1 MAAGRH
7 SRETRAAAAAVVRAM
22 TSREEPP
29 DREAGSVRAR
39 GAALAFR
46 ALAVIV
52 LVNAHWLHLWGMPL
66 VRPTG
71 YFVILGCC
79 LLVFALAGARSWKAP
94 GTPGA
99 WIAAAVASWLVVGG
113 AVSLSD
119 ADGAHPEAPRTA
131 LRQVFFLVVLLAAA
145 VGGRV
150 VLRRVGT
157 ERFLKGVLA
166 ILIASCVAV
175 PLTPVLR
182 DLGVL
187 PVYRLPHRL
196 PGVFTHHAD
205 AGFLG
210 CMTAVLA
217 LALLCADGRRR
228 LAYAGLAAG
237 YGAVLASTSR
247 TAAVS
252 FAVVFAF
259 FLTSKG
265 LGARRPLLRW
275 LLAPALAGLAIYQAG
290 HPLRTWL
297 NHPFHGEASC
307 STAARDNPG
316 LLRDC
321 AALLAARDV
330 LAGGAALNWKESTPL
345 ASWKGVTLIE
355 APARVGALDL
365 SGLDLRGRIPP
376 ELGGLSALHVLRLT
390 GNRLTGPVPPELGNL
405 VHLRVLALD
414 ANALTG
420 AVPAELGRLDSLTEL
435 RLEGNALTGDAPPAP
450 GASRF
455 GATLERRVRLWRIG
469 LDRFLESPVVGN
481 GIHTL
486 LHMEGAPAAYT
497 GAPADV
503 HNLYLLLAG
512 EAGLVPLA
520 LYLGFLRSLLRLHW
534 TAPRSPAAD
543 TVVGWTI
550 VLVLTGAANHV
561 LLTLGVSMFL
571 AGLACAL
578 AAEVRERSGAFGCVS
593 IAEPRGP
600 KHGGVRAGVRNP
612 FRDAGTLRTAAST
625 NGRRRSTVRI
635 PARSSGGPAATR
647 TAGDAAGS
655 AR

>member
-1 MAAGRH
+1 M
-7 SRETRAAAAAVVRAM
+7 
-22 TSREEPP
+22 
-29 DREAGSVRAR
+29 RAR

-52 LVNAHWLHLWGMPL
+52 LLNVHWLHLWGTPM
-66 VRPTG
+66 VRPAG
-71 YFVILGCC
+71 YFVILVCC
-79 LLVFALAGARSWKAP
+79 LLVLALAGARAWKAP
-94 GTPGA
+94 GAPGA
-99 WIAAAVASWLVVGG
+99 WIAATVASWLVIGG

-119 ADGAHPEAPRTA
+119 ADGAHPEALRTA

-145 VGGRV
+145 VGGRA

-157 ERFLKGVLA
+157 EQFLQGVLA

-175 PLTPVLR
+175 PLTPLLR

-217 LALLCADGRRR
+217 LALLRADGRRR

-247 TAAVS
+247 TAAVTC
-252 FAVVFAF
+252 AVVFPF

-265 LGARRPLLRW
+265 LGSRRPLLRW
-275 LLAPALAGLAIYQAG
+275 LLAPALAGLAAYQAG

-297 NHPFHGEASC
+297 HHPFHGEASC
-307 STAARDNPG
+307 SPAARDDNPG
-316 LLRDC
+316 LRRDC
-321 AALLAARDV
+321 AALLASRDV

-345 ASWKGVTLIE
+345 RSWTGVTLIE
-355 APARVGALDL
+355 APARVGRLDL
-365 SGLDLRGRIPP
+365 RRMDLRGRIPP
-376 ELGGLSALHVLRLT
+376 ELGGLSALRVLRLT
-390 GNRLTGPVPPELGNL
+390 GNRLTGPIPPELGNL

-420 AVPAELGRLDSLTEL
+420 AVPPELGRLGNLAEL
-435 RLEGNALTGDAPPAP
+435 RLEGNALTGPAPPTP
-450 GASRF
+450 GATRL
-455 GATLERRVRLWRIG
+455 GATLGRRVRLWRIG

-486 LHMEGAPAAYT
+486 SLHMKGAPAGYT
-497 GAPADV
+497 GEPAGV

-520 LYLGFLRSLLRLHW
+520 LYLGFLCSLLRLHW

-543 TVVGWTI
+543 TVVGWAI
-550 VLVLTGAANHV
+550 VLVLKGAADNV

-571 AGLACAL
+571 TGLACAL
-578 AAEVRERSGAFGCVS
+578 AAEVRDRSGAFGC
-593 IAEPRGP
+593 A
-600 KHGGVRAGVRNP
+600 
-612 FRDAGTLRTAAST
+612 LRL
-625 NGRRRSTVRI
+625 RS
-635 PARSSGGPAATR
+635 A
-647 TAGDAAGS
+647 
-655 AR
+655 

>member
-1 MAAGRH
+1 
-7 SRETRAAAAAVVRAM
+7 M
-22 TSREEPP
+22 TSRGEPP
-29 DREAGSVRAR
+29 DREAGSARAR

-66 VRPTG
+66 VRPAG
-71 YFVILGCC
+71 YLVILGCC
-79 LLVFALAGARSWKAP
+79 LLVFALAGARAWKAP

-99 WIAAAVASWLVVGG
+99 WIAAAVASWLVIGG

-119 ADGAHPEAPRTA
+119 ADGAHPEAPRAA

-157 ERFLKGVLA
+157 EPFLKGVLA

-210 CMTAVLA
+210 CMTAALA

-252 FAVVFAF
+252 FAVVFIF

-265 LGARRPLLRW
+265 LGGRRPPLRW
-275 LLAPALAGLAIYQAG
+275 LLAPALAGLAAYQAG

-307 STAARDNPG
+307 STAARDDPG

-345 ASWKGVTLIE
+345 ASWTGVTLIE
-355 APARVGALDL
+355 APARVGELDL
-365 SGLDLRGRIPP
+365 SGMDLRGRIPP
-376 ELGGLSALHVLRLT
+376 ELGGLSVLRVLRLT

-420 AVPAELGRLDSLTEL
+420 AVPPTLGRLGNLTEL
-435 RLEGNALTGDAPPAP
+435 RLEGNALTGPAPPAP
-450 GASRF
+450 GATRL
-455 GATLERRVRLWRIG
+455 GATLGRRVRLWRIG
-469 LDRFLESPVVGN
+469 LDRFLESPIVGN

-486 LHMEGAPAAYT
+486 LHMEGAPAGYA

-578 AAEVRERSGAFGCVS
+578 AAEVRDRSGAFGC
-593 IAEPRGP
+593 
-600 KHGGVRAGVRNP
+600 
-612 FRDAGTLRTAAST
+612 GTARTET
-625 NGRRRSTVRI
+625 RRRSGRRQEPVPGRGN
-635 PARSSGGPAATR
+635 ASDSSFDER
-647 TAGDAAGS
+647 TASKHRSCPS
-655 AR
+655 AFQW

>member
-1 MAAGRH
+1 MSTRRSAACSG
-7 SRETRAAAAAVVRAM
+7 
-22 TSREEPP
+22 PG
-29 DREAGSVRAR
+29 DRRFQRNR
-39 GAALAFR
+39 GAALAFWT
-46 ALAVIV
+46 LAVIV
-52 LVNAHWLHLWGMPL
+52 LFNAHWLHLWGLPM
-66 VRPTG
+66 VRPVG
-71 YFVILGCC
+71 YLVILVCC

-99 WIAAAVASWLVVGG
+99 WITATVASWLVIGG

-119 ADGAHPEAPRTA
+119 ADGAHPEALRTA

-150 VLRRVGT
+150 VLQRVGT
-157 ERFLKGVLA
+157 EPFLKVVFAL
-166 ILIASCVAV
+166 LIASCVAV
-175 PLTPVLR
+175 PLSPVLR
-182 DLGVL
+182 ELGVL

-196 PGVFTHHAD
+196 SGVFSHHTD

-217 LALLCADGRRR
+217 LALLRADGRRR

-247 TAAVS
+247 TAAVT
-252 FAVVFAF
+252 FAVAFSF
-259 FLTSKG
+259 FLASKG

-275 LLAPALAGLAIYQAG
+275 LLAPVLAGLAAYQAG
-290 HPLRTWL
+290 QPLRTWL
-297 NHPFHGEASC
+297 NHPFHGGASC
-307 STAARDNPG
+307 SAAARDNPG

-330 LAGGAALNWKESTPL
+330 LAGGAALNWNESTPL
-345 ASWKGVTLIE
+345 ASWTGVTLIE
-355 APARVGALDL
+355 APARVGELDL
-365 SGLDLRGRIPP
+365 REMDLRGRIPP
-376 ELGGLSALHVLRLT
+376 ELGGLSVLRVLRLT
-390 GNRLTGPVPPELGNL
+390 GNRLTGPIPPELGGL

-420 AVPAELGRLDSLTEL
+420 VVPPELGDLGNLTEL
-435 RLEGNALTGDAPPAP
+435 RLEGNALTGPAPPPP
-450 GASRF
+450 GATRL
-455 GATLERRVRLWRIG
+455 GATLGRRVRLWSIG
-469 LDRFLESPVVGN
+469 LDRFLESPAVGN

-486 LHMEGAPAAYT
+486 WRMEGAPAGYS

-520 LYLGFLRSLLRLHW
+520 LYLGFLWSLLRLHW

-543 TVVGWTI
+543 TVVGWAI
-550 VLVLTGAANHV
+550 VWALKGVSGHS

-571 AGLACAL
+571 AGLSCAL
-578 AAEVRERSGAFGCVS
+578 AAEAR
-593 IAEPRGP
+593 RGE
-600 KHGGVRAGVRNP
+600 
-612 FRDAGTLRTAAST
+612 DANTAA
-625 NGRRRSTVRI
+625 GYRGK
-635 PARSSGGPAATR
+635 P
-647 TAGDAAGS
+647 GS
-655 AR
+655 RWE

>member
-1 MAAGRH
+1 
-7 SRETRAAAAAVVRAM
+7 M
-22 TSREEPP
+22 TSSGEPP
-29 DREAGSVRAR
+29 DREAGSARAR

-52 LVNAHWLHLWGMPL
+52 LFNVHWLHLWGLPL
-66 VRPTG
+66 VRPAG
-71 YFVILGCC
+71 YGVILACC
-79 LLVFALAGARSWKAP
+79 LLVFALAGARAWKAP
-94 GTPGA
+94 GAPGA
-99 WIAAAVASWLVVGG
+99 WIAATVASWLVIGG
-113 AVSLSD
+113 AVSLADPD
-119 ADGAHPEAPRTA
+119 AAHPAAPRTA

-145 VGGRV
+145 VGGRT

-157 ERFLKGVLA
+157 EPFLKGVFA
-166 ILIASCVAV
+166 VLIASCVAV

-217 LALLCADGRRR
+217 LALLRADGRRR

-247 TAAVS
+247 TAAVT
-252 FAVVFAF
+252 FAVVVPF
-259 FLTSKG
+259 FLASKG
-265 LGARRPLLRW
+265 VGARRPVLRW
-275 LLAPALAGLAIYQAG
+275 LLAPALAGLAAYQAG
-290 HPLRTWL
+290 QPLRTWL
-297 NHPFHGEASC
+297 NRPFHGEASC
-307 STAARDNPG
+307 ATAARDNPG
-316 LLRDC
+316 LRRDC

-330 LAGGAALNWKESTPL
+330 LAGGAALNWKASTPL
-345 ASWKGVTLIE
+345 ASWTGVTLIE
-355 APARVGALDL
+355 APARVGDLDL
-365 SGLDLRGRIPP
+365 VGMDLRGRIPP
-376 ELGGLSALHVLRLT
+376 ELGGLSVLRVLRLS
-390 GNRLTGPVPPELGNL
+390 GNRLTGPIPPELGGL

-420 AVPAELGRLDSLTEL
+420 AVPPELGSLGSLTEL
-435 RLEGNALTGDAPPAP
+435 RLDGNALTGPVPPAP
-450 GASRF
+450 GATRL
-455 GATLERRVRLWRIG
+455 GATLGRRVRLWRIG
-469 LDRFLESPVVGN
+469 LDRFLESPLVGN

-486 LHMEGAPAAYT
+486 WRMEGAPAGYA
-497 GAPADV
+497 GAPTDV

-520 LYLGFLRSLLRLHW
+520 LYLGFLWSLLRLHW

-550 VLVLTGAANHV
+550 VLVLTGAANNV
-561 LLTLGVSMFL
+561 LLTLGVSTFL

-578 AAEVRERSGAFGCVS
+578 AAEACAVHS
-593 IAEPRGP
+593 
-600 KHGGVRAGVRNP
+600 
-612 FRDAGTLRTAAST
+612 
-625 NGRRRSTVRI
+625 
-635 PARSSGGPAATR
+635 
-647 TAGDAAGS
+647 GS
-655 AR
+655 AKTNRLLPALGRISGVSRPNSDAVLAVPVPTATYCRPSTA